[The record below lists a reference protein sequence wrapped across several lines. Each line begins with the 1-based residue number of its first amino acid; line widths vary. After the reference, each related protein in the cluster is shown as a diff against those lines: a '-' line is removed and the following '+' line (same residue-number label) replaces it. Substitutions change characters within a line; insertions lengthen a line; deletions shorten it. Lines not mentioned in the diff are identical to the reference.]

1 MESNTQTSS
10 TPPSRQIEAGDQS
23 LIDKAKSQAEAKVR
37 SSVKSGTSVAAV
49 ALSTVAQSLMSS
61 SQQLRDQ
68 QNPAT
73 GLLEQAADK
82 LEQAAQSLESAD
94 MDTIVRRTETW
105 ARRNPALFL
114 ASAFLVGV
122 AGARFLRSSSRGA
135 SSTPGTSGTGVGS
148 GFSDRQ
154 VPTPLVE
161 EV

>member
-1 MESNTQTSS
+1 M
-10 TPPSRQIEAGDQS
+10 
-23 LIDKAKSQAEAKVR
+23 R
-37 SSVKSGTSVAAV
+37 SSLKSSTSVAAV
-49 ALSTVAQSLMSS
+49 ALSTVAQSLLSS

-73 GLLEQAADK
+73 GLLEQAAGK

-94 MDTIVRRTETW
+94 MDTVVRRTESW

-114 ASAFLVGV
+114 AGAFLVGV
-122 AGARFLRSSSRGA
+122 AGARFLRSSSRNTSANQGM
-135 SSTPGTSGTGVGS
+135 SGTSSGG

-161 EV
+161 EA